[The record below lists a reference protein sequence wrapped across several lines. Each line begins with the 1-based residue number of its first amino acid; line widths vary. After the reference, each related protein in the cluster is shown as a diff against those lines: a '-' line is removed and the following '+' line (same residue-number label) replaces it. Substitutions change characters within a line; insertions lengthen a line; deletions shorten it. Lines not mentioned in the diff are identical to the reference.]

1 MCVAAVA
8 VLALATVGAVVLAPS
23 HPPTGTAAPPAQH
36 GASHPRTPDLTRTT
50 PPPDDAEGSALKTL
64 ATSLAN
70 DALPGDGALAAALL
84 AVAAQQPG
92 TDRQTSAQQVLSLAQ
107 VLLYGGGISMGQYQE
122 VAGALQATGAT
133 VTTTTTTTTAAP
145 PALPGPSFLG
155 HGHGHERGDGQGFNG

>member
-1 MCVAAVA
+1 M
-8 VLALATVGAVVLAPS
+8 TR
-23 HPPTGTAAPPAQH
+23 PPGRLRLQRSTARPD
-36 GASHPRTPDLTRTT
+36 PRTQNLTRTT
-50 PPPDDAEGSALKTL
+50 AQPGDAEGSALKTL

-70 DALPGDGALAAALL
+70 GALPGDGALAAALL

-107 VLLYGGGISMGQYQE
+107 VLLDGGGISTGQYQD

-133 VTTTTTTTTAAP
+133 VTTTTTTTTTAAP